1 MCTFLC
7 LHKVYIKFILQ
18 ELKIRKPGARGRR
31 RSKREAGNG
40 TLEEED
46 QIFEEELMEETPPP
60 GDYIEDGEGTQEF
73 GFVGRKNYKNYT
85 KNRILTNQRFTEIEV
100 GDDRERRSA
109 LLDWDGDYSQF
120 QRDEV
125 GKPFLLL

>member
-46 QIFEEELMEETPPP
+46 QIFEEELMKEIPPP

-73 GFVGRKNYKNYT
+73 GFVGRKKIT
-85 KNRILTNQRFTEIEV
+85 RILTNQRFTEIEV

-125 GKPFLLL
+125 GKPFLVL